1 MRRPLMLRSAL
12 LILGIAVAGLAASD
26 VFAQRASRV
35 PLKLHEIE
43 VSFVGDDS
51 FISGRFTWDPLP
63 RNHIWKET
71 LTFSGGFMNFYKL
84 NPGYSYSD
92 ERTNDSPKSILKS

>member
-35 PLKLHEIE
+35 PLKLHESE

-63 RNHIWKET
+63 RNIFGKR
-71 LTFSGGFMNFYKL
+71 L
-84 NPGYSYSD
+84 
-92 ERTNDSPKSILKS
+92 SPFQAAL